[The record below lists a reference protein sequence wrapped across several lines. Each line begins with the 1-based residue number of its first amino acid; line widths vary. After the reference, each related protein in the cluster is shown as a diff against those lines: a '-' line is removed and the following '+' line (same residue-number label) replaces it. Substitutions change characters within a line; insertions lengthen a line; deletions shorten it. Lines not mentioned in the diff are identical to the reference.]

1 MVYKA
6 EVLWSCI
13 HGWNLFGVAMSNYEV
28 IAGQAVMEEHPR
40 ALSWC
45 VLNVER
51 LTGSMTGS
59 RRKVWKLD

>member
-1 MVYKA
+1 
-6 EVLWSCI
+6 
-13 HGWNLFGVAMSNYEV
+13 MSNYEV
-28 IAGQAVMEEHPR
+28 IAGQAVMGEHPR

-59 RRKVWKLD
+59 RRKVWKLDEVETFCHLSLIPKG